1 MEAREKIGAGIDD
14 PVLHTERNDTTA
26 GWLLDLTAFAPP
38 YRDCDQCSA
47 HLRGCQIKF
56 TTADRLPVSGIRTQP
71 VCVCVCVQ
79 TCKGQLH
86 QATIRTRN
94 RLRSRHCSFA
104 KGEQNRMVSWLLQIW
119 PKCLV
124 RVLALSLLSW
134 RNILTSHRRR
144 LKRQRMAERVD
155 KCIWRI
161 TPSPER
167 QPPKIA
173 NGRTSEDE

>member
-1 MEAREKIGAGIDD
+1 VFCAS
-14 PVLHTERNDTTA
+14 T
-26 GWLLDLTAFAPP
+26 WLQNQIQLQTGFQCQAFA
-38 YRDCDQCSA
+38 
-47 HLRGCQIKF
+47 LN
-56 TTADRLPVSGIRTQP
+56 L
-71 VCVCVCVQ
+71 CVCVCVQ

-124 RVLALSLLSW
+124 RVPALSILSW

-144 LKRQRMAERVD
+144 LKRQRMAERGASLLRLSVNHL
-155 KCIWRI
+155 KLQMAGLQRMSKYSSFLFA
-161 TPSPER
+161 PHSLP
-167 QPPKIA
+167 
-173 NGRTSEDE
+173 TSVLVS